1 MGRAMTAAW
10 PVKCSPSKNAS
21 DSAADISVTSWMDL
35 SFTVTARTSGFRR
48 LPPQVGHGTMA
59 K

>member
-10 PVKCSPSKNAS
+10 PVKCRPSKKAS

-35 SFTVTARTSGFRR
+35 PSTVTARISGFKRW
-48 LPPQVGHGTMA
+48 PPQVSQGTVA